1 MKEFYGSNNYDNLS
15 NGVEIGNNPD
25 WIQPETN
32 DEVIINA
39 KRGNKKKLTEA
50 ELNAKY
56 GKINP
61 ITNRQSQPKINISK
75 RNVILD

>member
-25 WIQPETN
+25 WIQPEIN
-32 DEVIINA
+32 DEIIVNA
-39 KRGNKKKLTEA
+39 KRRNKKKLTEA

>member
-25 WIQPETN
+25 WIQPEMGN
-32 DEVIINA
+32 EVIVKG
-39 KRGNKKKLTEA
+39 KRNKKPLTEA
-50 ELNAKY
+50 ELDEKY
-56 GKINP
+56 GKIAP
-61 ITNRQSQPKINISK
+61 LTNRQSQPKINISK